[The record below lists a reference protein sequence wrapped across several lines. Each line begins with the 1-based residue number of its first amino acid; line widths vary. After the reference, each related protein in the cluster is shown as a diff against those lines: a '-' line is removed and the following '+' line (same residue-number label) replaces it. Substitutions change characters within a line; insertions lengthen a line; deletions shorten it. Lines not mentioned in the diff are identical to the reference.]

1 MQPSRSFAHRV
12 QTETRLYIKQMVA
25 HEAALVFI
33 VVGAVL
39 GGGCCLKITVL
50 WVRKWLRGRRNNLG
64 LGSALKEVVLQEL
77 DNFRE
82 PMGGWDRTRQLG
94 PGHRR

>member
-1 MQPSRSFAHRV
+1 
-12 QTETRLYIKQMVA
+12 MVA

-82 PMGGWDRTRQLG
+82 PMGGWDQDTDDDEVVVKPTETATRANV
-94 PGHRR
+94 PVTVAR